1 MSAMVDDI
9 RVFDGTSGVRD
20 TMMWHLMIVALMA
33 VVSDR
38 VASELEVISEAIL

>member
-1 MSAMVDDI
+1 MIADS
-9 RVFDGTSGVRD
+9 RLFDGMSGVRD
-20 TMMWHLMIVALMA
+20 LMLWHLMIVALMA